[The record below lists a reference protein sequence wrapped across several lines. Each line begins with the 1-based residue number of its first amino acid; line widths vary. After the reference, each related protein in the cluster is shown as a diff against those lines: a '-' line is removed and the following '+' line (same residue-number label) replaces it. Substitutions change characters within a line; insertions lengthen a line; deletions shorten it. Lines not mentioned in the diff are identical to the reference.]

1 MAAWEGILNPKQI
14 FEVTNYIKSMH
25 GTNPVNPK
33 APEGNMYVE
42 GAAVTDTLLT
52 PIDTLAKDT
61 LSVAVVK

>member
-1 MAAWEGILNPKQI
+1 
-14 FEVTNYIKSMH
+14 MH

-52 PIDTLAKDT
+52 PTDTLAKDT